1 MEYFT
6 KVIHVATIQGHSSS
20 NQTMTITKSQ
30 LFRAIVNELEP
41 DESELSEWSTFNYE
55 ELIGLVESALDGQTL
70 EDYVATYS

>member
-1 MEYFT
+1 
-6 KVIHVATIQGHSSS
+6 
-20 NQTMTITKSQ
+20 MTITKSQ